1 MGETGKALMVYT
13 WYTISPFSICSYPML
28 SVWKSGWC
36 NYISIQ
42 LCSGAMDLKKLRH
55 NSKQAPKAVP
65 TMRMMT
71 DIMTNFGLGA
81 KLFKVYNTI

>member
-13 WYTISPFSICSYPML
+13 WYAISPFPIYPYPILSI
-28 SVWKSGWC
+28 WKRGWS

-42 LCSGAMDLKKLRH
+42 LCSGVMDLKKLRH
-55 NSKQAPKAVP
+55 NPKQTPEAVP

-71 DIMTNFGLGA
+71 DIMTNFGLRCDI
-81 KLFKVYNTI
+81 V